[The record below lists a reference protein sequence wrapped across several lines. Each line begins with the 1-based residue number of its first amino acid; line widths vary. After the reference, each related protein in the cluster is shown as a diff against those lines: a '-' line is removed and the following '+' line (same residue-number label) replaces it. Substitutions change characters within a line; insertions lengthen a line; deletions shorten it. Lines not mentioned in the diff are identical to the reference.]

1 MRTLTLSLQKVLW
14 FGVGQV
20 FITIEFLC
28 FTMLSSEIFL
38 LNSSVRTERLSG
50 EHWIVK
56 DIFDECVHIMS
67 INVC

>member
-1 MRTLTLSLQKVLW
+1 MFQNAELRY
-14 FGVGQV
+14 
-20 FITIEFLC
+20 
-28 FTMLSSEIFL
+28 FL
-38 LNSSVRTERLSG
+38 LNSSVRVEILSG